1 MNTYPALTDALQA
14 EWRKDSDRGHMPA
27 TLIAAN
33 GSLICT
39 VDYDLCT
46 AMAREVVAGL

>member
-27 TLIAAN
+27 TVIAPN

-39 VDYDLCT
+39 TDYGLCV
-46 AMAREVVAGL
+46 ALAREVVAGL